1 MNLHVLRRRSVVL
14 VLFALLTLPSK
25 SFSQQTSTPEFPK
38 GFVGYLDLQQGL
50 VSDFKTT
57 PDYYQVGFTFN
68 PQYTIV
74 PSRLRIGVQVGA
86 LYTQGRWGVQAGPT
100 VALRLWDM
108 RAGVFGTV
116 LNTQLIAGHYW
127 GSFGQK
133 LVGGGLQAEIVQL
146 FNLSFTG
153 YRDYGNGQWW
163 LQSSLG
169 FNILHPKKKSS
180 DPFNP

>member
-1 MNLHVLRRRSVVL
+1 MAPVFSRWCCILIFLML
-14 VLFALLTLPSK
+14 YAGIPLPA
-25 SFSQQTSTPEFPK
+25 QNSTPEFPK
-38 GFVGYLDLQQGL
+38 GFTGYLSLQQGV

-57 PDYYQVGFTFN
+57 PDYYQVGFSLA
-68 PQYTIV
+68 PQYTVI
-74 PSRLRIGVQVGA
+74 PSRLRLGAQVAGI
-86 LYTQGRWGVQAGPT
+86 YTQGRWGVQAGPT
-100 VALRLWDM
+100 AALRLFDM

-116 LNTQLIAGHYW
+116 LNVQLTGSHFW

-133 LVGGGLQAEIVQL
+133 LAGGGLQAEIFQL
-146 FNLSFTG
+146 FQLAFTG

-169 FNILHPKKKSS
+169 FNLIRPKKKTSS